1 MESYRKKTLEKR
13 CLKKT
18 DNSLAP
24 SGFDVKSTWGGSK
37 VENTL
42 AGGGWFGS
50 KSLPRQHFDLQ
61 PSFWG
66 AVNCLESVY
75 T

>member
-1 MESYRKKTLEKR
+1 MESYWKKTPEKR
-13 CLKKT
+13 RLEKT

-24 SGFDVKSTWGGSK
+24 SGFDVKSTWGGSN
-37 VENTL
+37 VENKL
-42 AGGGWFGS
+42 AGGGWFGI

-66 AVNCLESVY
+66 AG
-75 T
+75 

>member
-1 MESYRKKTLEKR
+1 M
-13 CLKKT
+13 
-18 DNSLAP
+18 
-24 SGFDVKSTWGGSK
+24 WGGSN

-42 AGGGWFGS
+42 AGGGWFGI

-66 AVNCLESVY
+66 VGETVV
-75 T
+75 